1 MASPQPRY
9 ATILLD
15 LDHTL
20 LDSDTS
26 ETTAFQ
32 VTLATFG
39 AQDPA
44 SYRSTYDRINRA
56 LWERVEQGE
65 VDPQHVKT
73 ARFEQLVAETG
84 LVANPVDMAEV
95 FANALGAHGE
105 LYPGARLA
113 LEQLAQ
119 TATLALVT
127 NGLSEVQRSRID
139 RLDLERYFDAVVISA
154 EVGTSKPGTDIF
166 DIAFEELGNPAR
178 QSALMVGDSL
188 TSDIQGGTNYGIA
201 TCWYN
206 PHSKQA
212 GPNDHIT
219 HEISRLDQL
228 PALMPAGGSPTESP
242 VRQGSD
248 RH

>member
-20 LDSDTS
+20 LDSDAS

-56 LWERVEQGE
+56 LWERVERGE
-65 VDPQHVKT
+65 IDPQHVKT
-73 ARFEQLVAETG
+73 ARFKQLAQETG
-84 LVANPVDMAEV
+84 MAADPGDMAVV
-95 FANALGAHGE
+95 FARALGAHGE
-105 LYPGARLA
+105 LYPGARSA

-119 TATLALVT
+119 SATLALVT
-127 NGLSEVQRSRID
+127 NGLSEVQRSRIN

-154 EVGTSKPGTDIF
+154 EVGTSKPGTEIF
-166 DIAFEELGNPAR
+166 DIAFEALGFPGR

-188 TSDIQGGTNYGIA
+188 TSDIQGGANYGIA

-206 PHSKQA
+206 PHSKLP
-212 GPNDHIT
+212 GPDDRIT
-219 HEISRLDQL
+219 HEISHLDQL
-228 PALMPAGGSPTESP
+228 PGLMPAG
-242 VRQGSD
+242 
-248 RH
+248 